1 MKAANPKPEERLS
14 IRTCPKQ
21 KLTLKLA
28 AERRNTTISQFVLEA
43 SLGEAERILDEERSV
58 KISDEDYEWLCR
70 LMDEPPVDLPNLR
83 AALLKKPVWDA

>member
-1 MKAANPKPEERLS
+1 MKTATPKPEERLS
-14 IRTCPKQ
+14 IRTDLHQ

-43 SLGEAERILDEERSV
+43 SLGEAERILEEERSV
-58 KISDEDYEWLCR
+58 KVSKEDYEWLCR

-83 AALLKKPVWDA
+83 AALQKKPVWDA